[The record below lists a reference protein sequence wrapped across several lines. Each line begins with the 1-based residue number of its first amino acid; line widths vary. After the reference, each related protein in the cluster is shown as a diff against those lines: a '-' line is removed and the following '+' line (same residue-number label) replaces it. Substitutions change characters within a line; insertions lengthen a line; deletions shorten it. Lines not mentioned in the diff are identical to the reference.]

1 MEEHQK
7 NKIRKRKRKKE
18 ELLEKL
24 KENTEK
30 MKLLKTV

>member
-7 NKIRKRKRKKE
+7 NKILNRKRKKE